1 MGKHSNYLGGQ
12 KHEKKSH
19 KIFLSNYVFKYR
31 IIGGHFIFATQD
43 TPQTI
48 VADKLSDMG
57 QLLKIDAAIFATQP
71 TNKKQETQTNSDN
84 SAKIVAVTTLESTL
98 NSVIEQSDQSL
109 AKVQEIAND
118 I

>member
-12 KHEKKSH
+12 KHEKNRTKFFLATM
-19 KIFLSNYVFKYR
+19 FLSTA

-84 SAKIVAVTTLESTL
+84 SAKIVAATTLESTL

-109 AKVQEIAND
+109 AKVQ
-118 I
+118 